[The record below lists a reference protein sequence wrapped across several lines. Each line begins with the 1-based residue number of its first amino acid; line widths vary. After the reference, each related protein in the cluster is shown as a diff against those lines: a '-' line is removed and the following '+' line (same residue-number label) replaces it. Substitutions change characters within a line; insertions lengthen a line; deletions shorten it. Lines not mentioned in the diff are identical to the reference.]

1 MPVVG
6 VDGEGLEFFVLD
18 LDAGGVVVLV
28 QAGFDGQSG
37 ASGGGGDEL
46 DDDFMGEQWP
56 ASPVEGD
63 LGEQSVLDLG

>member
-1 MPVVG
+1 VG
-6 VDGEGLEFFVLD
+6 GEGHGGEFLVGD
-18 LDAGGVVVLV
+18 LDAAWVVAVVVG
-28 QAGFDGQSG
+28 GFDGQSG